1 MVSITK
7 EGPRIYDYHHNTML
21 PTNISPDLR
30 SNFEYF
36 NARFSRIVIRIISL
50 PNGMSIGSGS
60 SILMSKTSVA
70 VDKVCEFQ
78 GLRGDKPI
86 RVN

>member
-1 MVSITK
+1 
-7 EGPRIYDYHHNTML
+7 
-21 PTNISPDLR
+21 
-30 SNFEYF
+30 
-36 NARFSRIVIRIISL
+36 
-50 PNGMSIGSGS
+50 MSIGSGS

>member
-7 EGPRIYDYHHNTML
+7 EGLRIITILCYQL
-21 PTNISPDLR
+21 NISPGLR

-50 PNGMSIGSGS
+50 PNGVSIGSGS